1 MQGRGQG
8 RGRGQ
13 CHPDAGEGLIVGVE
27 SCCMHVVSHTYVYT
41 INRNVNYR
49 NHRV

>member
-13 CHPDAGEGLIVGVE
+13 CHPDAGEGLIVGVQAVA
-27 SCCMHVVSHTYVYT
+27 CMLSFVRL
-41 INRNVNYR
+41 IEM
-49 NHRV
+49 